1 MSGPFVKEAQPSA
14 EAMGAPVTFSCKT
27 CQRLFDAALRM
38 DTRITANEACIAEL
52 TEEVERL
59 KVELAESKR
68 AHVIVMDLKELQFK
82 AALDAAETVLTS
94 RHRGGFRL
102 EPNRTEALALI
113 RAAKGGG

>member
-38 DTRITANEACIAEL
+38 DTRITANEARIAEL

-68 AHVIVMDLKELQFK
+68 AHVIEVERLK
-82 AALDAAETVLTS
+82 AALDAAETVLS
-94 RHRGGFRL
+94 SQHRGGFRL
-102 EPNRTEALALI
+102 EPDRTEALALI